1 MKKIIH
7 QLFIFFGIFSI
18 TLAILNYFLKV
29 DILAHLVIFS
39 FAFTS
44 LFIGLDC
51 IFSKKIIIP
60 SRYSRRLSETYNGIA
75 AYAHGIIFIILAG
88 FLFVINYLIITEE
101 GNNAFKMI
109 IKRPGFLLV
118 LVGTYIL
125 SYSIIAFKG
134 YQEQNLTTKFVYY
147 LELVTSRMLMGII
160 LLLWGIGFIV
170 VGFIEIV
177 NAVYF
182 DSIGGGFIEVL
193 FDRN

>member
-1 MKKIIH
+1 M
-7 QLFIFFGIFSI
+7 
-18 TLAILNYFLKV
+18 T
-29 DILAHLVIFS
+29 HLVIFS

-51 IFSKKIIIP
+51 IFSNKIIIP

-88 FLFVINYLIITEE
+88 FLFVINYFIITEE

-118 LVGTYIL
+118 LLGTYIL

-193 FDRN
+193 FDSN